1 MPTRDAPFMI
11 SGTREIGREL
21 VELATVDSTN
31 KHAADLLSLSKVQHG
46 AVILAHEQTEGRGQR
61 GRTWSSAAGKDLT
74 FSIVLQ
80 PQVLK
85 ASGQFMLA
93 KLAALAVHDVV
104 AGQLKWGV
112 GKRDEEVRIK
122 WPNDVL
128 VERRKIAGVLIRT
141 EVQGERVTSAVV
153 GIGLNVNST
162 ELEAELGATSLRLET
177 GREQDREALLSELC
191 HRFEHHLATFRS
203 GDQTWA
209 ASYTERLYARGRWA
223 DLELDGEPFR
233 ARPVDVDEQGRLL
246 VEDEA
251 GEVRAYGHDRLR
263 FLRS

>member
-1 MPTRDAPFMI
+1 MPKPDAPFLI
-11 SGTREIGREL
+11 SGTREVGREL
-21 VELATVDSTN
+21 VELDTVGSTN

-46 AVILAHEQTEGRGQR
+46 TVILAHEQTEGHGQR

-74 FSIVLQ
+74 FSVVLK
-80 PQVLK
+80 PGELK

-93 KLAALAVHDVV
+93 KLAALAVYDVV
-104 AGQLKWGV
+104 AAQVKWSV
-112 GKRDEEVRIK
+112 GDRADEVRIK

-128 VERRKIAGVLIRT
+128 VARRKIAGVLIRT
-141 EVQGERVTSAVV
+141 EVQGDRVTSAVL

-177 GREQDREALLSELC
+177 GREQDRRSLLNELC
-191 HRFEHHLATFRS
+191 LRLEHYLEAFHS
-203 GDQTWA
+203 DEQGWA
-209 ASYTERLYARGRWA
+209 EAYTDRLFARGRWA

-263 FLRS
+263 FIR